1 MYFTIVIIVCFQMET
16 DFKKQTLVSIDQQ
29 IIHKWI
35 AITNMYSSTMLHKC
49 LEVFSK
55 NISLVD
61 WLKEATNGM
70 ETYTHVC
77 LSDI

>member
-1 MYFTIVIIVCFQMET
+1 MEA
-16 DFKKQTLVSIDQQ
+16 DFKKQKLVDINEQLIQ
-29 IIHKWI
+29 KWI

-55 NISLVD
+55 NTSLVD

-70 ETYTHVC
+70 
-77 LSDI
+77 